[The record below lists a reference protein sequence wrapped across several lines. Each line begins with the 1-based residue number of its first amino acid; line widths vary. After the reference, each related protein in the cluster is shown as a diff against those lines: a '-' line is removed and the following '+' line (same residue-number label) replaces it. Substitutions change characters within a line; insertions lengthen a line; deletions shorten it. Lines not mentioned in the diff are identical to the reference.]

1 MVTNLKTK
9 QTIERDTAIPEK
21 SAILSDLEIA
31 WAEIGWWNL
40 LYERTPPQAGAS
52 FNVPVFYADS
62 FQTATVTINVS
73 TEQQEIIA
81 GGKTYSVFTCTVP
94 QLKSIHYVTSD
105 GQLVRVEN
113 TEKNIT
119 ADLVEAVTPE

>member
-9 QTIERDTAIPEK
+9 QTIERDTPIAENSVIF
-21 SAILSDLEIA
+21 SNIEIA
-31 WAEIGWWNL
+31 WAEIGWWDL
-40 LYERTPPQAGAS
+40 MYETTPPQAGAS
-52 FNVPVFYADS
+52 FDVPVFYADS

-73 TEQQEIIA
+73 TEQREIIA

-94 QLKSIHYVTSD
+94 QLQSIHYVTSD

-113 TEKNIT
+113 TEKNIV
-119 ADLVEAVTPE
+119 AELVEAVTPE